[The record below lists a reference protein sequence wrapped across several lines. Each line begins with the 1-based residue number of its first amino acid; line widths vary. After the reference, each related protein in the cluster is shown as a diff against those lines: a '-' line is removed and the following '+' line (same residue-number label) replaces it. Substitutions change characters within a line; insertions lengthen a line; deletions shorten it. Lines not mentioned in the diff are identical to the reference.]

1 MQHASGPTGE
11 PDDNVNGV
19 AESEIVNRRA
29 PDPDADPKP
38 STTLVE
44 VLPGVVVVFGEVPDA
59 LKLDLVD
66 FGIVPER
73 DRALLTTNLMSIVGN
88 SATIG
93 GNLATAIGGAQG
105 LYRVSSATQALL
117 NNGAVLAVKDG
128 ANLGSMWMNG
138 DLVAQARFIPVTALS
153 AAALAAAIG
162 PAVAMVAMQMQ
173 LQQIAGLV
181 RTNIALTTQVLTT
194 VRKEQ
199 WAELTG
205 HLNAI
210 EGVLNEAREVQS
222 VPSSLWENISG
233 SEGDLQKQ
241 LDLYRRHVDGHIGQ
255 LDGLGRRQRREYLD
269 TNAEAIIFDSW
280 ALLSSLKAWTG
291 YQALRASRART
302 AGSDDPDEARLVE
315 IIARTTREKF
325 EPALAETTRL
335 VDALTRE
342 LHILA
347 DLPGPKTLG
356 RTRKD
361 TRLTRSRSAE
371 LLTQIEPLADALR
384 PPVEKLEAPELVC
397 APEGTELQPYLDA
410 LRWIIGSGENL
421 RSIAVG
427 YGRDTAI
434 ADRVR
439 KDVLGRIDAEKWATA
454 VTVTDRR
461 ILVSGA
467 NDLVREAAIDR
478 QFPLDDVRYVRS
490 KSARGELDLITRST
504 DLHWVFPTEIDA
516 AQVDAL
522 AAVLAESMGIP
533 DNERDA
539 FFRAPRPQ
547 VEAAATD

>member
-1 MQHASGPTGE
+1 MQRASGSTSE
-11 PDDNVNGV
+11 PDDKVDGV
-19 AESEIVNRRA
+19 VDSGVVDGQAH
-29 PDPDADPKP
+29 DPDTDPSP
-38 STTLVE
+38 STALVE
-44 VLPGVVVVFGEVPDA
+44 VLPGVVVVLGEVPDA
-59 LKLDLVD
+59 LKLDLID
-66 FGIVPER
+66 FGIVPDR
-73 DRALLTTNLMSIVGN
+73 DRALLTSNLMSIVGN
-88 SATIG
+88 SATVA
-93 GNLATAIGGAQG
+93 GNVGKAIEGAQG

-117 NNGAVLAVKDG
+117 SNGATLAVKDG

-138 DLVAQARFIPVTALS
+138 DLVAQARFIPVSAVS

-173 LQQIAGLV
+173 LQQITGLV
-181 RTNIALTTQVLTT
+181 RANIALTTQVLTT

-205 HLNAI
+205 HVNAI

-233 SEGDLQKQ
+233 SEGVLQKQ

-255 LDGLGRRQRREYLD
+255 LDGLGRRQRRDYLD

-384 PPVEKLEAPELVC
+384 PPIEQLEAPELVC
-397 APEGTELQPYLDA
+397 APQGTELQPYLDA
-410 LRWIIGSGENL
+410 LRWIIGSGETL
-421 RSIAVG
+421 RGIAVG

-439 KDVLGRIDAEKWATA
+439 KDVLSRIDAEKWTTA

-478 QFPLDDVRYVRS
+478 QFPLDDVRYVRA
-490 KSARGELDLITRST
+490 KSARGELDLITRSA
-504 DLHWVFPTEIDA
+504 DLHWVFPNEIDA
-516 AQVDAL
+516 DQVDAL
-522 AAVLAESMGIP
+522 AAVFAESMRIP
-533 DNERDA
+533 DNERDTLL
-539 FFRAPRPQ
+539 RISK
-547 VEAAATD
+547 

>member
-11 PDDNVNGV
+11 PDDSVNGV
-19 AESEIVNRRA
+19 ADSDVVDGRA
-29 PDPDADPKP
+29 PALEADQEP
-38 STTLVE
+38 STALVE
-44 VLPGVVVVFGEVPDA
+44 VLPGVVMVFGEVPEA
-59 LKLDLVD
+59 LELELID

-73 DRALLTTNLMSIVGN
+73 DRALLATNLMSIVGN
-88 SATIG
+88 SATVG
-93 GNLATAIGGAQG
+93 GNLANAIGGAQG

-128 ANLGSMWMNG
+128 ANLGSVWMNG
-138 DLVAQARFIPVTALS
+138 DLVAQARFSPVTAVS
-153 AAALAAAIG
+153 AAALAASIG

-173 LQQIAGLV
+173 LQQITGLV

-194 VRKEQ
+194 VRTAQ

-205 HLNAI
+205 YVNAI
-210 EGVLNEAREVQS
+210 EGVLDEARQVQS
-222 VPSSLWENISG
+222 VPSSLWGNVSG
-233 SEGDLQKQ
+233 SEGALQKQ
-241 LDLYRRHVDGHIGQ
+241 LDQYRRHVDGHIGQ

-302 AGSDDPDEARLVE
+302 AGREDPDEARLVE

-384 PPVEKLEAPELVC
+384 PPLGKLEAPELVC

-410 LRWIIGSGENL
+410 LRWITGSGETV

-439 KDVLGRIDAEKWATA
+439 KDVLSRIDSEKWATA

-461 ILVSGA
+461 ILISA
-467 NDLVREAAIDR
+467 ATDLVREAAIDR
-478 QFPLDDVRYVRS
+478 QFPLEDVRYVRAN
-490 KSARGELDLITRST
+490 SARGELDLITRST
-504 DLHWVFPTEIDA
+504 DLHWVFPTEVDA

-539 FFRAPRPQ
+539 LFQTSRPQ
-547 VEAAATD
+547 VEAAAAD

>member
-1 MQHASGPTGE
+1 M
-11 PDDNVNGV
+11 
-19 AESEIVNRRA
+19 
-29 PDPDADPKP
+29 
-38 STTLVE
+38 
-44 VLPGVVVVFGEVPDA
+44 
-59 LKLDLVD
+59 
-66 FGIVPER
+66 
-73 DRALLTTNLMSIVGN
+73 
-88 SATIG
+88 
-93 GNLATAIGGAQG
+93 
-105 LYRVSSATQALL
+105 SSATQALL

-128 ANLGSMWMNG
+128 ANLGSMWING

-233 SEGDLQKQ
+233 SEGVLQKQ

-255 LDGLGRRQRREYLD
+255 LDRLGRRQRREYLD

-280 ALLSSLKAWTG
+280 SLLSSLKAWTG

-335 VDALTRE
+335 VDALARE

-347 DLPGPKTLG
+347 DLPGPKTLAEHA
-356 RTRKD
+356 RTR
-361 TRLTRSRSAE
+361 
-371 LLTQIEPLADALR
+371 
-384 PPVEKLEAPELVC
+384 
-397 APEGTELQPYLDA
+397 G
-410 LRWIIGSGENL
+410 
-421 RSIAVG
+421 
-427 YGRDTAI
+427 
-434 ADRVR
+434 
-439 KDVLGRIDAEKWATA
+439 
-454 VTVTDRR
+454 
-461 ILVSGA
+461 
-467 NDLVREAAIDR
+467 
-478 QFPLDDVRYVRS
+478 
-490 KSARGELDLITRST
+490 
-504 DLHWVFPTEIDA
+504 
-516 AQVDAL
+516 
-522 AAVLAESMGIP
+522 
-533 DNERDA
+533 
-539 FFRAPRPQ
+539 
-547 VEAAATD
+547 

>member
-1 MQHASGPTGE
+1 MPNASGPTGK
-11 PDDNVNGV
+11 PDDAVNDG
-19 AESEIVNRRA
+19 ADSEAVDSRA
-29 PDPDADPKP
+29 LAPDADQEP
-38 STTLVE
+38 STALVE
-44 VLPGVVVVFGEVPDA
+44 VLPGVVMVFGEVPAA
-59 LKLDLVD
+59 LKLDLID

-73 DRALLTTNLMSIVGN
+73 DRALLTTNLMSFAGN

-93 GNLATAIGGAQG
+93 GNLVNAIGGAQG
-105 LYRVSSATQALL
+105 LYRVNAATQALL
-117 NNGAVLAVKDG
+117 NNGAALAVKDG

-138 DLVAQARFIPVTALS
+138 DLVAQARFIPVTAIN

-173 LQQIAGLV
+173 LQQITGLV
-181 RTNIALTTQVLTT
+181 RTNIALTTQVFTT

-233 SEGDLQKQ
+233 SEGVLQKQ
-241 LDLYRRHVDGHIGQ
+241 LDLYRRHVGGHIGQ

-302 AGSDDPDEARLVE
+302 AGSNDPDEARLVE

-325 EPALAETTRL
+325 EPALAETTSL
-335 VDALTRE
+335 VDALSRE

-384 PPVEKLEAPELVC
+384 PPIGKVEAPELVC
-397 APEGTELQPYLDA
+397 APEGTDLQPYLDA
-410 LRWIIGSGENL
+410 LRWIIGRGETL
-421 RSIAVG
+421 RGIAVG

-439 KDVLGRIDAEKWATA
+439 KDVLSRIDAEKWATVVA
-454 VTVTDRR
+454 ITDRR
-461 ILVSGA
+461 IFVSGA

-478 QFPLDDVRYVRS
+478 LFPLDDVRYVRA
-490 KSARGELDLITRST
+490 KSARGELDLITRTT

-516 AQVDAL
+516 AQVEGL

-533 DNERDA
+533 ENERDA
-539 FFRAPRPQ
+539 FLQTPRPQ
-547 VEAAATD
+547 VEAAATH